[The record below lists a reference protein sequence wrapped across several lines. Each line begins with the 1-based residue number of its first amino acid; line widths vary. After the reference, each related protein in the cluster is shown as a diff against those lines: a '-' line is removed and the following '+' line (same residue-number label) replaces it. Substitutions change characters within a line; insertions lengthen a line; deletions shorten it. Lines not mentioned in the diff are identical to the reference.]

1 MLLDDESEMELY
13 SKIIEVY
20 QNRQLDKEAIEIWK
34 DKSYIDL
41 MHVLKRTNN
50 KDLVKNAIILILS
63 LFEDIPVDLYDTQ
76 GVDAKELKLEK
87 RKEYLSKL
95 KMEFFSEVP
104 N

>member
-1 MLLDDESEMELY
+1 MSFDDESEMELY
-13 SKIIEVY
+13 SKILDVY

-50 KDLVKNAIILILS
+50 KNLVKNAIILILS
-63 LFEDIPVDLYDTQ
+63 LFEDIPIDLYETQ

-87 RKEYLSKL
+87 KKAFISEL